1 MRHQQTHRRRV
12 KTTFLLL
19 CAFLALPAGCERYTD
34 VKSFVVTPR
43 PLVTA
48 TDYRL
53 APPDVITIVSKRVR
67 EISGHQ
73 EQIRPDGKITLPLLG
88 SYFVA
93 GKTCEEASAD
103 LQLLARQF
111 YDDADVSLRV
121 EAYNSKRIYVWG
133 EVASP
138 GPYSYNG
145 ANTILDVLARA
156 QPTRL
161 AEPGRIH
168 ILRPARAGSEIKRMT
183 IDLDEMVKRG
193 DTALDAVLEEGDI
206 IYVPANGLAAVGL
219 AFQQVLLPIQPAAAT
234 VRGPA
239 DIESSGS
246 SYGRGASANSNR

>member
-1 MRHQQTHRRRV
+1 MSHIPTRRPRI
-12 KTTFLLL
+12 KPLLAL
-19 CAFLALPAGCERYTD
+19 ACAWLLPAGCAHYTD
-34 VKSFVVTPR
+34 VSNFVVHPR

-48 TDYRL
+48 TEYRL
-53 APPDVITIVSKRVR
+53 GPPDVITIVSKRVR

-111 YDDADVSLRV
+111 YDDAGVSLRV
-121 EAYNSKRIYVWG
+121 ETFNSKRIYVFG
-133 EVASP
+133 EVGSP
-138 GPYSYNG
+138 GPYAYNG

-161 AEPGRIH
+161 AEPNRIH
-168 ILRPARAGSEIKRMT
+168 ILRPARAGSDVKRMT

-206 IYVPANGLAAVGL
+206 IYVPANGLATVGL
-219 AFQQVLLPIQPAAAT
+219 AFQQLLLPIQPAAAT

-239 DIESSGS
+239 DISSSSS
-246 SYGRGASANSNR
+246 SYGNGSSTTSNR